1 MCVSRRRGT
10 DMKEYYVSAMVVY
23 DDEVYANSEEE
34 AIDKFVANCLYDV
47 DASTIEVEAI
57 TEELPEDEEE

>member
-1 MCVSRRRGT
+1 
-10 DMKEYYVSAMVVY
+10 MKEYYVSAMVVY